1 MEITREYI
9 ALAEAIREHGEPA
22 CSTTD
27 PEMFFL
33 PKGLQATEEMRM
45 AKALCAECP
54 VKAECLTYALAA
66 NEQYGIW
73 GGLTPSERSR
83 LGRKSKQ
90 VA

>member
-9 ALAEAIREHGEPA
+9 ALAEAIRKHGEPPCA
-22 CSTTD
+22 TTD

-33 PKGLQATEEMRM
+33 PKGLQATAEMRM

-73 GGLTPSERSR
+73 GGLTANERGR
-83 LGRKSKQ
+83 LNRKSK
-90 VA
+90 